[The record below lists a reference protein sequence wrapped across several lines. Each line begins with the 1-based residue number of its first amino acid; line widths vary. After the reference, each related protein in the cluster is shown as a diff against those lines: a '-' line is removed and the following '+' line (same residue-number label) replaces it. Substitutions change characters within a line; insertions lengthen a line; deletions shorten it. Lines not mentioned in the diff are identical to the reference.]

1 MNLDPNKF
9 VSEGLTYDD
18 VLLIPAYSEVLPR
31 EVNTSTYLTKKIKL
45 NVPIVSAAMD
55 TVTESELAIA
65 IAQNGGIG
73 MLHKNMTIARQ
84 ADEVRK
90 VKRSESGMIQDPV
103 TLHPEATLAEAFA
116 LMKEFKI
123 GGIPIIDKNQ
133 QLLGILTNRDI
144 RFQKDLK
151 LKVKTVMTTAN
162 LITAPAGTDLKK
174 AELILQKHKIEK
186 LPVVDKKGKLTGLIT
201 YKDIQKFKN
210 FPQACKDEQGRLRVG
225 AAVGVT
231 ADTMERV
238 SALVNAGVDVIAIDT
253 AHGHSASV
261 LKTLEKIK
269 KNIKITII
277 AGNIATAEGA
287 KALVDYGADA
297 VKVGIGPGSIC
308 TTRIV
313 AGVGVPQFTAIYN
326 VAKSIKNKKIKI
338 IADGGIRY
346 SGDIAKAIGAG
357 ADAVMIGSLFAGTE
371 ESPGDVFYYQGRS
384 YKSYRGMGSIGAM
397 SRGSAD
403 RYFQEEINDSL
414 KLVPEGIEG
423 RVPYKGPVRAVI
435 HQLIGGLKASMGYV
449 GAKNISELKKKA
461 KFVKI
466 TNSGLKESHV
476 HDIQIT
482 KQSPNYPFES

>member
-1 MNLDPNKF
+1 MEIP
-9 VSEGLTYDD
+9 EALTFDD
-18 VLLIPAYSEVLPR
+18 VLLEPRHSSVLPK
-31 EVNTSTYLTKKIKL
+31 ET
-45 NVPIVSAAMD
+45 IVSTQLSSSVTLGIPLIASAMD
-55 TVTESELAIA
+55 TVSEHKLAIA
-65 IAQNGGIG
+65 MAQSGGMACI
-73 MLHKNMTIARQ
+73 HKNMSIEEQTNQI
-84 ADEVRK
+84 K
-90 VKRSESGMIQDPV
+90 LVKRFESGMVIDPI
-103 TLHPEATLAEAFA
+103 TIDDEAFLFEATE
-116 LMKEFKI
+116 LMKNHKI
-123 GGIPIIDKNQ
+123 SGILVVNKN
-133 QLLGILTNRDI
+133 LKLVGILTNRDV
-144 RFQKDLK
+144 RFVTDKKIKVKDL
-151 LKVKTVMTTAN
+151 MTKK
-162 LITAPAGTDLKK
+162 LITAKVGTSLTEAKK
-174 AELILQKHKIEK
+174 ILFKNKIEK
-186 LPVVDKKGKLTGLIT
+186 LIIVDNNFKCKGLVTV
-201 YKDIQKFKN
+201 KDIQKSKIY
-210 FPQACKDEQGRLRVG
+210 PEAAKDKKGSLVVAAAIGTGPESFQRAEQLAEAG
-225 AAVGVT
+225 A
-231 ADTMERV
+231 
-238 SALVNAGVDVIAIDT
+238 DVIILDT
-253 AHGHSASV
+253 AHGHSVSV

-269 KNIKITII
+269 KNIKTTII

-287 KALVDYGADA
+287 KALIDYGADA
-297 VKVGIGPGSIC
+297 IKVGIGPGSIC
-308 TTRIV
+308 TTRII
-313 AGVGVPQFTAIYN
+313 AGVGVPQFTAVYN
-326 VAKSIKNKKIKI
+326 VAKSIKNKKIRI

>member
-1 MNLDPNKF
+1 MEIP
-9 VSEGLTYDD
+9 EALTFDD
-18 VLLIPAYSEVLPR
+18 VLLEPRHSSVLPK
-31 EVNTSTYLTKKIKL
+31 ET
-45 NVPIVSAAMD
+45 IVSTQLSSAVTLGIPLIASAMD
-55 TVTESELAIA
+55 TVSEYKLAIA
-65 IAQNGGIG
+65 MAQSGGMACI
-73 MLHKNMTIARQ
+73 HKNMSIEDQ
-84 ADEVRK
+84 ANQIK
-90 VKRSESGMIQDPV
+90 LVKRFESGMVIDPI
-103 TLHPEATLAEAFA
+103 TIDAEASLFEATE
-116 LMKEFKI
+116 LMKNHKI
-123 GGIPIIDKNQ
+123 SGILVVNKNHK
-133 QLLGILTNRDI
+133 LVGILTNRDV
-144 RFQKDLK
+144 RFVTDKKIKVKDLMTK
-151 LKVKTVMTTAN
+151 ELVTAKV
-162 LITAPAGTDLKK
+162 GTSLTEAKK
-174 AELILQKHKIEK
+174 ILFKNKIEK
-186 LPVVDKKGKLTGLIT
+186 LIIVDNNFKCKGLIT
-201 YKDIQKFKN
+201 VKDIQKSQIY
-210 FPQACKDEQGRLRVG
+210 PEAAKDNKGSLIVA
-225 AAVGVT
+225 AAVGT
-231 ADTMERV
+231 GPESFQRAEQL
-238 SALVNAGVDVIAIDT
+238 AEAGADVIVLDT
-253 AHGHSASV
+253 AHGHSVSV

-269 KNIKITII
+269 KNIKTTII

-403 RYFQEEINDSL
+403 RYFQQEINDSL

-449 GAKNISELKKKA
+449 GAKNILELKKKA

>member
-1 MNLDPNKF
+1 MEIP
-9 VSEGLTYDD
+9 EALTFDD
-18 VLLIPAYSEVLPR
+18 VLLEPRHSSVLPK
-31 EVNTSTYLTKKIKL
+31 ET
-45 NVPIVSAAMD
+45 IVSTQLSSAVTLGIPLIASAMD
-55 TVTESELAIA
+55 TVSEYKLAIA
-65 IAQNGGIG
+65 MAQSGGMACI
-73 MLHKNMTIARQ
+73 HKNMSIEDQ
-84 ADEVRK
+84 ANQIK
-90 VKRSESGMIQDPV
+90 LVKRFESGMVIDPI
-103 TLHPEATLAEAFA
+103 TIDAEASLFEATE
-116 LMKEFKI
+116 LMKNHKI
-123 GGIPIIDKNQ
+123 SGILVVNKNHK
-133 QLLGILTNRDI
+133 LVGILTNRDV
-144 RFQKDLK
+144 RFVTDKKIKVKDLMTK
-151 LKVKTVMTTAN
+151 ELVTAKV
-162 LITAPAGTDLKK
+162 GTSLTEAKK
-174 AELILQKHKIEK
+174 ILFKNKIEK
-186 LPVVDKKGKLTGLIT
+186 LIIVDNNFKCKGLIT
-201 YKDIQKFKN
+201 VKDIQKSQIY
-210 FPQACKDEQGRLRVG
+210 PEAAKDNKGSLIVA
-225 AAVGVT
+225 AAVGT
-231 ADTMERV
+231 GPESFQRAEQL
-238 SALVNAGVDVIAIDT
+238 AEAGADVIVLDT
-253 AHGHSASV
+253 AHGHSVSV

-269 KNIKITII
+269 KNIKTTII

-384 YKSYRGMGSIGAM
+384 YKAYRGRGSIGAM

>member
-1 MNLDPNKF
+1 MEIP
-9 VSEGLTYDD
+9 EALTFDD
-18 VLLIPAYSEVLPR
+18 VLLEPRHSSVLPK
-31 EVNTSTYLTKKIKL
+31 ET
-45 NVPIVSAAMD
+45 IVSTQLSSAVTLGIPLIASAMD
-55 TVTESELAIA
+55 TVSEYKLAIA
-65 IAQNGGIG
+65 MAQSGGMACI
-73 MLHKNMTIARQ
+73 HKNMSIEDQ
-84 ADEVRK
+84 ANQIK
-90 VKRSESGMIQDPV
+90 LVKRFESGMVIDPI
-103 TLHPEATLAEAFA
+103 TIDAEASLFEATE
-116 LMKEFKI
+116 LMKNHKI
-123 GGIPIIDKNQ
+123 SGILVVNKNHK
-133 QLLGILTNRDI
+133 LVGILTNRDV
-144 RFQKDLK
+144 RFVTDKKIKVKDLMTK
-151 LKVKTVMTTAN
+151 ELVTAKV
-162 LITAPAGTDLKK
+162 GTSLTEAKK
-174 AELILQKHKIEK
+174 ILFKNKIEK
-186 LPVVDKKGKLTGLIT
+186 LIIVDNNFKCKGLIT
-201 YKDIQKFKN
+201 VKDIQKSQIY
-210 FPQACKDEQGRLRVG
+210 PEAAKDNKGSLIVA
-225 AAVGVT
+225 AAVGT
-231 ADTMERV
+231 GPESFQRAEQL
-238 SALVNAGVDVIAIDT
+238 AEAGVDVIVLDT
-253 AHGHSASV
+253 AHGHSVSV

-269 KNIKITII
+269 KNIKTTII

-313 AGVGVPQFTAIYN
+313 AGVGVLQFTAIYN

-346 SGDIAKAIGAG
+346 SGDVAKAIGAG

-403 RYFQEEINDSL
+403 RYFQQEINDSL

-449 GAKNISELKKKA
+449 GAKNILELKKKA

>member
-1 MNLDPNKF
+1 MEIP
-9 VSEGLTYDD
+9 EALTFDD
-18 VLLIPAYSEVLPR
+18 VLLEPRHSSVLPK
-31 EVNTSTYLTKKIKL
+31 ET
-45 NVPIVSAAMD
+45 IVSTQLSSAVTLGIPLIASAMD
-55 TVTESELAIA
+55 TVSEYKLAIA
-65 IAQNGGIG
+65 MAQSGGMACI
-73 MLHKNMTIARQ
+73 HKNMSIEDQ
-84 ADEVRK
+84 ANQIK
-90 VKRSESGMIQDPV
+90 LVKRFESGMVIDPI
-103 TLHPEATLAEAFA
+103 TIDAEASLFEATE
-116 LMKEFKI
+116 LMKNHKI
-123 GGIPIIDKNQ
+123 SGILVVNKNHK
-133 QLLGILTNRDI
+133 LVGILTNRDV
-144 RFQKDLK
+144 RFVTDKKIKVKDLMTK
-151 LKVKTVMTTAN
+151 ELVTAKV
-162 LITAPAGTDLKK
+162 GTSLTEAKK
-174 AELILQKHKIEK
+174 ILFKNKIEK
-186 LPVVDKKGKLTGLIT
+186 LIIVDNNFKCKGLIT
-201 YKDIQKFKN
+201 VKDIQKSQIY
-210 FPQACKDEQGRLRVG
+210 PEAAKDNKGSLIVA
-225 AAVGVT
+225 AAVGT
-231 ADTMERV
+231 GPESFQRAEQL
-238 SALVNAGVDVIAIDT
+238 AEAGADVIVLDT
-253 AHGHSASV
+253 AHGHSVSV

-269 KNIKITII
+269 KNIKTTII

-326 VAKSIKNKKIKI
+326 VAKSIKNKRIKI

-346 SGDIAKAIGAG
+346 SGDVAKAIGAG

-403 RYFQEEINDSL
+403 RYFQQEINDSL

-449 GAKNISELKKKA
+449 GAKNILELKKKA

>member
-1 MNLDPNKF
+1 VTD
-9 VSEGLTYDD
+9 
-18 VLLIPAYSEVLPR
+18 
-31 EVNTSTYLTKKIKL
+31 KKIK
-45 NVPIVSAAMD
+45 V
-55 TVTESELAIA
+55 
-65 IAQNGGIG
+65 
-73 MLHKNMTIARQ
+73 
-84 ADEVRK
+84 
-90 VKRSESGMIQDPV
+90 
-103 TLHPEATLAEAFA
+103 
-116 LMKEFKI
+116 
-123 GGIPIIDKNQ
+123 
-133 QLLGILTNRDI
+133 
-144 RFQKDLK
+144 KDL
-151 LKVKTVMTTAN
+151 MTKK
-162 LITAPAGTDLKK
+162 LITAKVGTSLTEAKK
-174 AELILQKHKIEK
+174 ILFKNKIEK
-186 LPVVDKKGKLTGLIT
+186 LIIVDNNFKCKGLVTV
-201 YKDIQKFKN
+201 KDIQKSQIY
-210 FPQACKDEQGRLRVG
+210 PEAAKDKKGSLVVAAAIGTGPESFQRAEQLAEAG
-225 AAVGVT
+225 A
-231 ADTMERV
+231 
-238 SALVNAGVDVIAIDT
+238 DVIILDT